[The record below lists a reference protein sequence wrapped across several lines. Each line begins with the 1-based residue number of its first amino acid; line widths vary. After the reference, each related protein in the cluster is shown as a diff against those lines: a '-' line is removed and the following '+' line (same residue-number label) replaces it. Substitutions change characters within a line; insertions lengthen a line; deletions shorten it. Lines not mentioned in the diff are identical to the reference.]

1 MASQPLIEDDQQDDD
16 ILELDDPIVED
27 DADQTEGNDPD
38 DSDEGEEVV
47 HFADDEPDK
56 APADTDLVKHLRQ
69 QIRDRDK
76 RLSEVQRAAPAEEP
90 IVVGDRPKMADFDYD
105 EERFDEAIDA
115 WDERRHAAE
124 KQEAARTT
132 QKQRQEEEW
141 NKVVR
146 SYAEKKS
153 ALRYPDVQDAEE
165 TVFAALSPTAQS
177 LIAKHADNPALFI
190 YAAGKSATKLAEL
203 ARIDS
208 EGDPFALLKAVTKME
223 ATLQTTRKAP
233 RAADPDTPVRG
244 RTIAAGGTDKQLER
258 LRAEASKSGD
268 SSKVVAYRAQ
278 MKDKARG

>member
-1 MASQPLIEDDQQDDD
+1 MASQPIIEDEQDDE

-27 DADQTEGNDPD
+27 DQDQGDEPQPEEE
-38 DSDEGEEVV
+38 EGEEVV
-47 HFADDEPDK
+47 GFADDEPDA

-69 QIRDRDK
+69 QIRERDK

-115 WDERRHAAE
+115 WDERRRAAE
-124 KQEAARTT
+124 KQEAARTS

-146 SYAEKKS
+146 GYADKK
-153 ALRYPDVQDAEE
+153 AKLRYPDVQDAEE
-165 TVFAALSPTAQS
+165 TAFAALSPTAQS

-190 YAAGKSATKLAEL
+190 YAAGKSPTKLAEL

-208 EGDPFALLKAVTKME
+208 EGDPFAIVKAVTKME

-233 RAADPDTPVRG
+233 RAPDPDTPVRG
-244 RTIAAGGTDKQLER
+244 RAVTTSSVDKQLAKLE
-258 LRAEASKSGD
+258 AEAEKTGD
-268 SSKVVAYRAQ
+268 RTKIQAFKRAQ
-278 MKDKARG
+278 KESAK

>member
-1 MASQPLIEDDQQDDD
+1 MASQPIIEDDDQDD

-27 DADQTEGNDPD
+27 DQDQGDEPQPD
-38 DSDEGEEVV
+38 DEEGEEIVG
-47 HFADDEPDK
+47 FADDVPDA

-69 QIRDRDK
+69 QIRERDK

-115 WDERRHAAE
+115 WDERRRAAE

-141 NKVVR
+141 HKVVR
-146 SYAEKKS
+146 GYADKK
-153 ALRYPDVQDAEE
+153 AQLRYPDVQDAEE
-165 TVFAALSPTAQS
+165 TAFAALSPSAQS

-190 YAAGKSATKLAEL
+190 YAAGKSPTKLAEL

-208 EGDPFALLKAVTKME
+208 EGDPFAIVKAVTKME

-233 RAADPDTPVRG
+233 RAPDPDTPVRG
-244 RTIAAGGTDKQLER
+244 RAVAASSVDKQLAKLE
-258 LRAEASKSGD
+258 AEAEKTGD
-268 SSKVVAYRAQ
+268 RTKIQAFKRAQ
-278 MKDKARG
+278 KDAGK

>member
-1 MASQPLIEDDQQDDD
+1 MASQPLIEDDDQDD

-27 DADQTEGNDPD
+27 DQDQGDEPQPD
-38 DSDEGEEVV
+38 DDEGEEVV
-47 HFADDEPDK
+47 GFADDVPDA

-69 QIRDRDK
+69 QIRERDK

-115 WDERRHAAE
+115 WDERRRAAE
-124 KQEAARTT
+124 KQEAARNT

-141 NKVVR
+141 HKVVR
-146 SYAEKKS
+146 GYADKK
-153 ALRYPDVQDAEE
+153 AQLRYPDVQHAEE
-165 TVFAALSPTAQS
+165 TAFAALSPTAQS

-190 YAAGKSATKLAEL
+190 YAAGKSPTKLAEL

-208 EGDPFALLKAVTKME
+208 EGDPFAIVKAVTKME

-233 RAADPDTPVRG
+233 RAPDPDTPVRG
-244 RTIAAGGTDKQLER
+244 RAVATSSVDKQLAKLEAD
-258 LRAEASKSGD
+258 AEKTGD
-268 SSKVVAYRAQ
+268 RTKIQAFKRAQ
-278 MKDKARG
+278 KESAK

>member
-1 MASQPLIEDDQQDDD
+1 MASQPLIEDDQQDDE

-27 DADQTEGNDPD
+27 DVDQPEGDDPD
-38 DSDEGEEVV
+38 NGEEGEEVV

-69 QIRDRDK
+69 QIRERDK

-115 WDERRHAAE
+115 WDERRRAAE

-244 RTIAAGGTDKQLER
+244 RTIAAGSAEKQLAKLE
-258 LRAEASKSGD
+258 AEAERTGNRTPVIAFK
-268 SSKVVAYRAQ
+268 RAQ
-278 MKDKARG
+278 KDVAK